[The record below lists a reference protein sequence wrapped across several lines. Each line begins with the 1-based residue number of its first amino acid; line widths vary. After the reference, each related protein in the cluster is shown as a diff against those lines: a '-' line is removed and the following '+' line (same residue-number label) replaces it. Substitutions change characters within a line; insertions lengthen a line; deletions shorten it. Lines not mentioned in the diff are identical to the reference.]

1 MTPVPRTIRSR
12 LCARPD
18 CPVRFDSFGAAKT
31 HWPAKYCSPLCHLLD
46 TVKPS
51 APAPRQQI
59 PRTAAKR
66 PASAVSV
73 ASPAQRAVAANGLC
87 IVCGE
92 PGCDPAHLIDRSLAD
107 DGNGDPRAVVA
118 LCRRHHREYDE
129 CGLSLLEHLEPHGR
143 VALAF
148 AVERHGLIRT
158 LERVTNSRWVP
169 QIAPAPQPLTDEAA

>member
-1 MTPVPRTIRSR
+1 MSNPIPRTIRQR
-12 LCARPD
+12 LCAREG
-18 CPVRFDSFGAAKT
+18 CGERYDSFNSADS
-31 HWPAKYCSPLCHLLD
+31 HWPARFCSPLCALKD
-46 TVKPS
+46 T
-51 APAPRQQI
+51 APPEPKPRQQI

-66 PASAVSV
+66 RASPVSV

-143 VALAF
+143 AALAF

-169 QIAPAPQPLTDEAA
+169 QIGPAPPLADEAA